1 MKYEAKRT
9 WAEID
14 IDALKHNIEVIKKHV
29 APGAEIMGVVKADA
43 CGHGAVSVAKELLK
57 EGVNFF
63 AVSMLDEA
71 VELRNA
77 GIQSPI
83 LILSDNEPE
92 CAETIVELDIRQG
105 VYSVETAQKLSDAAV
120 KIGKTAKIHIK
131 IDSGMGRVGFL
142 PDAAPDMVEE
152 ISKMPNMEIEGIF
165 THFAVADEYSEESNK
180 YTQKQYNDFY
190 NACERIKNE
199 KHINIPIRHAA
210 NSAAIL
216 RFPHMHLDMVRA
228 GIILY
233 GLWPSE
239 ETKATG
245 AELKAVM
252 TLKSAVSF
260 VKKVDKGCR
269 LSYGLTYCATQNMTV
284 ATIPAGYADGYMR
297 IQSNK
302 GFVFHERSGKALP
315 VAGRICMDQMMVDA
329 SNADETGIFAGD
341 TVVLFGGYDG
351 KLPTAEGIAK
361 IAGTINYE
369 VSCAVSRRVPRV
381 YIENGEIVNVI
392 NRLTNK

>member
-1 MKYEAKRT
+1 
-9 WAEID
+9 
-14 IDALKHNIEVIKKHV
+14 
-29 APGAEIMGVVKADA
+29 
-43 CGHGAVSVAKELLK
+43 
-57 EGVNFF
+57 
-63 AVSMLDEA
+63 
-71 VELRNA
+71 
-77 GIQSPI
+77 
-83 LILSDNEPE
+83 
-92 CAETIVELDIRQG
+92 
-105 VYSVETAQKLSDAAV
+105 
-120 KIGKTAKIHIK
+120 
-131 IDSGMGRVGFL
+131 
-142 PDAAPDMVEE
+142 
-152 ISKMPNMEIEGIF
+152 
-165 THFAVADEYSEESNK
+165 
-180 YTQKQYNDFY
+180 
-190 NACERIKNE
+190 
-199 KHINIPIRHAA
+199 
-210 NSAAIL
+210 
-216 RFPHMHLDMVRA
+216 
-228 GIILY
+228 
-233 GLWPSE
+233 
-239 ETKATG
+239 
-245 AELKAVM
+245 M

-269 LSYGLTYCATQNMTV
+269 LSYGLTYCAPQNMTV

-381 YIENGEIVNVI
+381 YIENGKIVNVI